1 MDVKEYQLTVNNFFK
16 NYDVFNQI
24 DLKTSLLYGRNYD
37 IIKELF
43 MFFANDLLLHP
54 ENSEEAYKKLR
65 EEILNYFAAIEE
77 DLGITAQKSSIVCI
91 NNALTSSF
99 LRLNKSKIPTYK
111 QIFSELLDSIKMFV
125 EFRNEIQME
134 GQRIIAKNNIIER
147 LGYYFNFK
155 NIQSIEQVVKEI
167 EIENG
172 GNIPRQVLIEFHNFM
187 SHICIAYSLSDEDKN
202 TDLFSKNIERAINHI
217 KRGTLDC
224 YKIIIKDFF
233 ILMKNIDKY
242 SMIPKDKDKLL
253 SLRINEYQNLGKDM
267 NKILTDYK
275 KYATFLLC
283 KIKA

>member
-1 MDVKEYQLTVNNFFK
+1 
-16 NYDVFNQI
+16 
-24 DLKTSLLYGRNYD
+24 
-37 IIKELF
+37 
-43 MFFANDLLLHP
+43 
-54 ENSEEAYKKLR
+54 
-65 EEILNYFAAIEE
+65 
-77 DLGITAQKSSIVCI
+77 
-91 NNALTSSF
+91 
-99 LRLNKSKIPTYK
+99 
-111 QIFSELLDSIKMFV
+111 
-125 EFRNEIQME
+125 
-134 GQRIIAKNNIIER
+134 
-147 LGYYFNFK
+147 
-155 NIQSIEQVVKEI
+155 
-167 EIENG
+167 
-172 GNIPRQVLIEFHNFM
+172 M

-233 ILMKNIDKY
+233 ILMKNTDKY